1 MAISKLDNIDYTC
14 EAMTLVREILT
25 TPYAQE
31 VHIEI
36 DADLELP
43 WTIGYRVKR
52 GIVPRSDNDDV

>member
-1 MAISKLDNIDYTC
+1 MAISSWDNIEYVG

-36 DADLELP
+36 DADLESV
-43 WTIGYRVKR
+43 WTIDYRVKR
-52 GIVPRSDNDDV
+52 VIMPRSDNDG

>member
-1 MAISKLDNIDYTC
+1 MAISSWDNIEYVG

-36 DADLELP
+36 DADLESV
-43 WTIGYRVKR
+43 WTIDYRIKR
-52 GIVPRSDNDDV
+52 GIVPRGGNDG

>member
-1 MAISKLDNIDYTC
+1 MAINSYNNIERVG

-43 WTIGYRVKR
+43 WTIDYRVKR
-52 GIVPRSDNDDV
+52 VIVPIDDNNG

>member
-1 MAISKLDNIDYTC
+1 MAINSYNNIERVG
-14 EAMTLVREILT
+14 EAMTLVMEILT

-43 WTIGYRVKR
+43 WTIDYRVKR
-52 GIVPRSDNDDV
+52 VIVPRGDNNG

>member
-36 DADLELP
+36 DAGIEFL
-43 WTIGYRVKR
+43 WTIDYRVKR
-52 GIVPRSDNDDV
+52 VIVPRGDMK

>member
-1 MAISKLDNIDYTC
+1 MAVSSYDNIERVG

-36 DADLELP
+36 DADIESL
-43 WTIGYRVKR
+43 WTI
-52 GIVPRSDNDDV
+52 D

>member
-1 MAISKLDNIDYTC
+1 MAVSSYDNIERVG

-36 DADLELP
+36 DADIESLR
-43 WTIGYRVKR
+43 TIDYRVKR
-52 GIVPRSDNDDV
+52 VIVPRET

>member
-1 MAISKLDNIDYTC
+1 MAVSSLNNIEYVC

-36 DADLELP
+36 DADLESI
-43 WTIGYRVKR
+43 WTIDYRVKR
-52 GIVPRSDNDDV
+52 GIVPMSDNDG

>member
-1 MAISKLDNIDYTC
+1 MAVSSWDNIEYVG

-36 DADLELP
+36 DANLESA

-52 GIVPRSDNDDV
+52 IIMPRSYNDG

>member
-1 MAISKLDNIDYTC
+1 MAVSSCDNIEYVG

-36 DADLELP
+36 DADLESA
-43 WTIGYRVKR
+43 WTIDYRVKR
-52 GIVPRSDNDDV
+52 IIMPRSDNDG

>member
-1 MAISKLDNIDYTC
+1 MAVSTWNNIEYVG

-36 DADLELP
+36 DADIESP
-43 WTIGYRVKR
+43 WTTDYRVKR
-52 GIVPRSDNDDV
+52 IIMPRSDNNG